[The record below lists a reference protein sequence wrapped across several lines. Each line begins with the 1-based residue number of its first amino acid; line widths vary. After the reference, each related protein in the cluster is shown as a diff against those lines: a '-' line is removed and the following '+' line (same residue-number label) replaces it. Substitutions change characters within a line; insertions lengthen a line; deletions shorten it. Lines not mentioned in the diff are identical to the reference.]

1 MRECLGQHTATQLLK
16 VNDMGGFEE
25 KVALVIPIIEE
36 EARLNACF
44 DADAWDN
51 MAKNTRD
58 RYIFSY
64 LLEKYTADTEHL
76 DKKIQRLQ
84 AENERLKEVAEA
96 IGCTYAVLC
105 TYAMNGKD
113 ITEIEFPEIA
123 DTVLKALEQN
133 TIRE

>member
-1 MRECLGQHTATQLLK
+1 
-16 VNDMGGFEE
+16 MGGFEE

-76 DKKIQRLQ
+76 DKKIKRLQ
-84 AENERLKEVAEA
+84 AENEEMESTLRVIAGFMPNTNHFMSPLTGVEKWWYNKIEEIQKIAKE
-96 IGCTYAVLC
+96 
-105 TYAMNGKD
+105 
-113 ITEIEFPEIA
+113 
-123 DTVLKALEQN
+123 ALEQS
-133 TIRE
+133 TIKGE